1 MIPCVIGFEPDT
13 AMQMLVASGCDV
25 QIVRYASRRGVEGA
39 DSERV
44 IRQRCLGNNSIE
56 ITVSRFKT
64 RAQEIEE

>member
-1 MIPCVIGFEPDT
+1 MPSVIGFELDT
-13 AMQMLVASGCDV
+13 AMQMLASTGCDV
-25 QIVRYASRRGVEGA
+25 QLVSYTSRRGVDGA

-64 RAQEIEE
+64 RTEEIEE